1 MLPEWLNLNAPGF
14 EGLSNEEKNAIMHF
28 SLLWSLFE
36 AQVLNTSASAN
47 SICSKINSWSDAGI
61 LSPNA
66 FEEYKNYFVSRY
78 IEDGNVN
85 YHFTHLHLR
94 KNDKPE
100 LVESVLKGNEES
112 VANVVSALLIIVL
125 RYRNNFFHGVKW
137 AYGLHGQLDNFNT
150 ANQLLMKVIE
160 LNKQI

>member
-14 EGLSNEEKNAIMHF
+14 EELSNEEKNAIMHF

-61 LSPNA
+61 LSHSA
-66 FEEYKNYFVSRY
+66 FEECKNYFVSRY

-85 YHFTHLHLR
+85 DHFTHLHLR
-94 KNDKPE
+94 KNDKSE
-100 LVESVLKGNEES
+100 LVESVLKGDEKS
-112 VANVVSALLIIVL
+112 VANVVSALLIIVF

-137 AYGLHGQLDNFNT
+137 AYGLQGQLDNFNT